1 MSTRM
6 QPRPLAKRWSAT
18 RFELKVLVL
27 PGLAA
32 LGFVGVLLATV
43 VAGAG
48 AHARL
53 ESIERGY
60 APALELS
67 RSLERT
73 LASIQRTLQDA
84 VAAANLDGL
93 EDADRLREEFD
104 AGVAAG
110 LDNPVLDLEELK
122 ALEDGLR
129 DYYATARSVTER
141 LIGGESG
148 EAMNTRLLTM
158 QDEYNRIRGR
168 LERSTEEHETE
179 IAQAFIAARDTQRR
193 ATMAMALG
201 VALLLGLLV
210 FMSRVVARSVTR
222 PVREAVRVAE
232 ALARGEVLE
241 RVEVVSHDELGHLL
255 EAMGDVTQYQRDS
268 TEIAAE
274 IAAGNLAVKVQ
285 PRSEQDQFGMSFLAM
300 TRRLG
305 EVIGEVSHTASAVAA
320 SAGLVSTS
328 SHDLS
333 QGTNQQASSVDETTA
348 SLEQMNASI
357 NQNARNSAE
366 MEEMALKGLS
376 DAEATGDAVR
386 EAVTAMRLIAAK
398 TAIMEEIAHQTNIL
412 SLNAAIEAARAGQH
426 GKGFSAVAAE
436 VRRLA
441 ERSRQAAL
449 EIAEVAGASVAIAER
464 SAELLGHLIP
474 SIRRTTDLVQE
485 VTAATAEQALGVTEI
500 GRALGRVDDV
510 TQRNAASAE
519 ELAAT
524 ADDMAR
530 QADAL
535 RRHILYFR
543 LSEEDRAELPTTERT
558 PEPSGTARNGER
570 TNTRSTRRAKRV
582 PVSVPAD
589 FVPFRDGS
597 GEDL

>member
-6 QPRPLAKRWSAT
+6 QPRPPATRWSAT

-27 PGLAA
+27 PALAA

-67 RSLERT
+67 QSLERT

-84 VAAANLDGL
+84 VAAANLLGL
-93 EDADRLREEFD
+93 EEADRLRDEFD

-110 LDNPVLDLEELK
+110 LDNPVLDPDGLN

-129 DYYATARSVTER
+129 EYYVTARSVTER
-141 LIGGESG
+141 LIEGESG
-148 EAMNTRLLTM
+148 EAINTRLVTM

-168 LERSTEEHETE
+168 LERSTEEHETA
-179 IAQAFIAARDTQRR
+179 IAQAFIAARETQRR

-201 VALLLGLLV
+201 VVLLLGLLV

-255 EAMGDVTQYQRDS
+255 AAMGDVTQYQRDS

-285 PRSEQDQFGMSFLAM
+285 PRSELDQFGMSFLAM

-305 EVIGEVSHTASAVAA
+305 EVIGEVSHTAAAVST

-333 QGTNQQASSVDETTA
+333 QGTNQQAASVDETTA

-366 MEEMALKGLS
+366 MEEMALKGLR
-376 DAEATGDAVR
+376 DAEGTGEAVR

-441 ERSRQAAL
+441 ERSRQAAQ
-449 EIAEVAGASVAIAER
+449 EIAEVAGSSVAIAER

-530 QADAL
+530 QADTL
-535 RRHILYFR
+535 RRYILYFR
-543 LSEEDRAELPTTERT
+543 LSEEDRAEIPTTELT
-558 PEPSGTARNGER
+558 PERSATARVGEGTNG
-570 TNTRSTRRAKRV
+570 RSMRLAKGV
-582 PVSVPAD
+582 PVPEYAD
-589 FVPFRDGS
+589 FVPFRDG
-597 GEDL
+597 GEEDL